1 MCGFA
6 CAINIDNISP
16 DKIHKSMIHRGPDS
30 KGSFSDE
37 NLQIFHNRL
46 SIQDLS
52 KDASQPMI
60 YKNYIIAYNGEI
72 YNHLELRGMIS
83 EYSFKTNSDTET
95 LLYLFIKFGKN
106 CLNHIDG
113 MFSFIIYNTDSKK
126 VFFARDR
133 AGKKPFYY
141 YKNNK
146 MVFLASELK
155 TMTESIRTSINPVNI
170 NFFLR
175 AGFFYK
181 SQTPYEN
188 IHELPSGSYG
198 WLDVTNLKIEINK
211 WWDISKLYR
220 LKKLTI
226 TENDALEKID
236 YALKKSIKRRL
247 SSSDLEVGSFL
258 SGGIDSGIISAIA
271 SKYNNNLKT
280 FTVSFDGQYDES
292 KLSDLVANK
301 YELNHRTLK
310 IDYNNLSHEIE
321 KILCNYGEPFSD
333 SSAIPSYYICKEA
346 KKYLTVIINGD
357 GGDELFG
364 GYRRYVPYKYYNFLK
379 SDSYIKFIL
388 SLYAKLAPTS
398 QNKMSINSFLHRLA
412 SLSSKKSVVET
423 YLSST
428 TDIFEGHLNYFEDEN
443 LGFDQISNDINQSIV
458 KIENS
463 LDLMLATDF
472 DTLLFGDLLVKMD
485 IATMSN
491 SIEGRSPFLGKEIL
505 EIAPL
510 LPNKYKVN
518 NFTTKYI
525 LRKLAKKY
533 LPNEIIKQPK
543 RGFEVPLAYWIDNQ
557 LKTIVSDYLIS
568 PKIST
573 EYIDSSFIQKLLSK
587 NLNVSPIKRAKM
599 IWNIFTLEVW
609 YKNYQKSSAK
619 S

>member
-1 MCGFA
+1 M
-6 CAINIDNISP
+6 
-16 DKIHKSMIHRGPDS
+16 
-30 KGSFSDE
+30 
-37 NLQIFHNRL
+37 
-46 SIQDLS
+46 
-52 KDASQPMI
+52 
-60 YKNYIIAYNGEI
+60 
-72 YNHLELRGMIS
+72 
-83 EYSFKTNSDTET
+83 
-95 LLYLFIKFGKN
+95 
-106 CLNHIDG
+106 
-113 MFSFIIYNTDSKK
+113 
-126 VFFARDR
+126 
-133 AGKKPFYY
+133 
-141 YKNNK
+141 
-146 MVFLASELK
+146 
-155 TMTESIRTSINPVNI
+155 
-170 NFFLR
+170 
-175 AGFFYK
+175 
-181 SQTPYEN
+181 
-188 IHELPSGSYG
+188 
-198 WLDVTNLKIEINK
+198 
-211 WWDISKLYR
+211 
-220 LKKLTI
+220 
-226 TENDALEKID
+226 
-236 YALKKSIKRRL
+236 
-247 SSSDLEVGSFL
+247 
-258 SGGIDSGIISAIA
+258 
-271 SKYNNNLKT
+271 
-280 FTVSFDGQYDES
+280 
-292 KLSDLVANK
+292 
-301 YELNHRTLK
+301 
-310 IDYNNLSHEIE
+310 
-321 KILCNYGEPFSD
+321 
-333 SSAIPSYYICKEA
+333 
-346 KKYLTVIINGD
+346 
-357 GGDELFG
+357 
-364 GYRRYVPYKYYNFLK
+364 
-379 SDSYIKFIL
+379 
-388 SLYAKLAPTS
+388 
-398 QNKMSINSFLHRLA
+398 
-412 SLSSKKSVVET
+412 SSKKSVVET

-491 SIEGRSPFLGKEIL
+491 SIEGRSPFLGKVIL

>member
-83 EYSFKTNSDTET
+83 EYLFKTNSDTET

-220 LKKLTI
+220 LEKLTI

-271 SKYNNNLKT
+271 SRYNNNLKT